1 MKSIEKYF
9 KNNFTFL
16 LVILFFTS
24 VFTFM
29 GKSDEVAATEVF
41 AASTPQISYSVSG
54 NTTVGSNITITVNA
68 INASNIYGGS
78 LDLVYDPKII
88 DITSISAGTLFKDQ
102 KPLVNNIDKNKGMA
116 SIALVNGS
124 SVNSSSGSLAVINAT
139 VKGQGTV
146 NLKTTNDVSKLA
158 LNGYTSCVKLSDR
171 NGDKIYY
178 NYTDKSIDLLYSLNA
193 GSYHNTTS
201 TLAYSG
207 TWTQSGDSAQ
217 KYSNSNGSSLNFAFK
232 GTGFTI
238 YSIKASNRGIA

>member
-146 NLKTTNDVSKLA
+146 NLKTTNDVSNLA

-171 NGDKIYY
+171 SGNKIIY
-178 NYTDKSIDLLYSLNA
+178 NAKNDSF
-193 GSYHNTTS
+193 S
-201 TLAYSG
+201 TLNIVPLTPGTYEENNSNISYSG
-207 TWTQSGDSAQ
+207 TWFNHDDS
-217 KYSNSNGSSLNFAFK
+217 KNS
-232 GTGFTI
+232 
-238 YSIKASNRGIA
+238 ASHG